1 MNILLAVCS
10 MAHRSGAEL
19 FVHDVALALHRRG
32 HSLVVYAP
40 VMGDMVDGLRQRGI
54 ACVTDLRSV
63 AVAPDLIIGNTR
75 DDTVACL
82 AHFLGVPAISICHDR
97 TASHG
102 QPPLFSR
109 VRQYVAVDA
118 NCAERLSQE
127 SGIAP
132 ADITIVSNG
141 VDLQRFL
148 PRQPLPA
155 RPQRA
160 AIFSNYATESDDTR
174 AIRAACES
182 LGLSLEVIGQG
193 VGRQAAAPEAVLGK
207 FDLVFAK
214 ARCAMEAMA
223 VGCAVVLLNEGMG
236 LAGMV
241 TSDRMQEWHRWNF
254 GRRLMQTPIEVESV
268 RREVLRYDAADAAL
282 VTAYVRTHVS
292 LEATADAL
300 EALAAQVVR
309 AEPMRPVIAPQEEL
323 REFARHV
330 SANLLPFGTPYVAV
344 QTGMLLSS
352 ARDLESRLVA
362 TSAGLS
368 ATQAE
373 LHAAHVRL
381 AEMDRQLLGLHLSQV
396 RAAEL
401 ERQVH
406 ALHEEKGRAAEV
418 ERQLQLQSEAR
429 AHLELQVQALRQ
441 ELSHKAADRAQ
452 QDQALRQASERAEAL
467 ERQVQDLRASTSWRL
482 TAPLRWLVS
491 RLKPGR

>member
-1 MNILLAVCS
+1 MNILLAICS
-10 MAHRSGAEL
+10 MAHRTGAEL

-32 HSLVVYAP
+32 HSMVVYAP

-54 ACVTDLRSV
+54 ACVTDLRQV
-63 AVAPDLIIGNTR
+63 ADAPGLIIGNTR

-82 AHFLGVPAISICHDR
+82 AHFLDVPAISICHDR
-97 TASHG
+97 TATHG
-102 QPPLFSR
+102 QPPLFTR

-132 ADITIVSNG
+132 ADIAIVSNG
-141 VDLQRFL
+141 VDLQRFR
-148 PRQPLPA
+148 PRPPLPD

-193 VGRQAAAPEAVLGK
+193 VGRLAAAPEAVLGE

-241 TSDRMQEWHRWNF
+241 TSDRMREWHHWNF
-254 GRRLMQTPIEVESV
+254 GRRLMQTPITPEAVQ
-268 RREVLRYDAADAAL
+268 REVQRYDAADAAR
-282 VTAYVRTHVS
+282 VTGYVRTHVS

-300 EALAAQVVR
+300 EALALRVVQ
-309 AEPMRPVIAPQEEL
+309 AGPDRPAIDPRDEL

-330 SANLLPFGTPYVAV
+330 AANLLPFGTPYVAV
-344 QTGMLLSS
+344 QTGMHL
-352 ARDLESRLVA
+352 ARAQELESRLIDVS
-362 TSAGLS
+362 TGLS
-368 ATQAE
+368 STQTA
-373 LHAAHVRL
+373 LQAAHVRL
-381 AEMDRQLLGLHLSQV
+381 AEMDRQLLEQHLARV

-401 ERQVH
+401 EQQVH
-406 ALHEEKGRAAEV
+406 ALHQEKGRAVEL
-418 ERQLQLQSEAR
+418 ERQLQDLKVAAQTA
-429 AHLELQVQALRQ
+429 VQR
-441 ELSHKAADRAQ
+441 AADL
-452 QDQALRQASERAEAL
+452 D
-467 ERQVQDLRASTSWRL
+467 RQVQSLLPVRERADSLERLVRELQASTSWRL
-482 TAPLRWLVS
+482 TAPLRWIVS

>member
-1 MNILLAVCS
+1 

-32 HSLVVYAP
+32 HSLAVYAP

-54 ACVTDLRSV
+54 ACVTDLRQV
-63 AVAPDLIIGNTR
+63 AVAPELIIGNTR
-75 DDTVACL
+75 DDTVACM
-82 AHFLGVPAISICHDR
+82 AHFLEVPAISICHDR

-132 ADITIVSNG
+132 ADIAIVSNG
-141 VDLQRFL
+141 VDLQRFRPRSAL
-148 PRQPLPA
+148 PE
-155 RPQRA
+155 RPTRA

-193 VGRQAAAPEAVLGK
+193 VGRQAAAPEAVLGD

-241 TSDRMQEWHRWNF
+241 TSDRMQEWHHWNF
-254 GRRLMQTPIEVESV
+254 GRRLMQTPIDLESV
-268 RREVLRYDAADAAL
+268 RREVLRYDAADATL
-282 VTAYVRTHVS
+282 VTGYVRTHVS
-292 LEATADAL
+292 LEATTDGL
-300 EALAAQVVR
+300 EALALQVVQ
-309 AEPMRPVIAPQEEL
+309 AEPTRPRIAPQDEL

-330 SANLLPFGTPYVAV
+330 AANLLPFGTPYVAV

-352 ARDLESRLVA
+352 ARSLESRLIEA
-362 TSAGLS
+362 SAGLTS
-368 ATQAE
+368 TQTE

-381 AEMDRQLLGLHLSQV
+381 ADMDRQLLEMHLVRV

-401 ERQVH
+401 EQQVH
-406 ALHEEKGRAAEV
+406 ALHEVKGRSAV
-418 ERQLQLQSEAR
+418 LERQVQELNVTRVR
-429 AHLELQVQALRQ
+429 AEELECRVQALGLEAAQR
-441 ELSHKAADRAQ
+441 AADLDRQ
-452 QDQALRQASERAEAL
+452 VLALRQASERADAL
-467 ERQVQDLRASTSWRL
+467 ERQVQELRASTSWRM